1 MLLVDLVKLFSTNF
15 NIDEERFLDIIDSN
29 NIKLSQ
35 RLLVKINDDKKKI
48 INETS
53 IDTPSKN
60 ETLINTPSINETLIN
75 EISNNETLNNE
86 TLINETSNNET
97 SNKKTTSTGR
107 GRGRP
112 RKTKKLLEENDVV
125 IEVELVTIE
134 NEEYYLTRENVLMTK
149 ELKVSGVYVGGRVYA
164 CPM

>member
-1 MLLVDLVKLFSTNF
+1 MLLVGLVKLFSTNF

-53 IDTPSKN
+53 INTPSKN
-60 ETLINTPSINETLIN
+60 DTLINETSINTPSINETLIN
-75 EISNNETLNNE
+75 E

-97 SNKKTTSTGR
+97 VKNDTSNKKTTSSGR

-112 RKTKKLLEENDVV
+112 RKTKELLEENDVV

>member
-15 NIDEERFLDIIDSN
+15 NIDEERILDIIDSN

-35 RLLVKINDDKKKI
+35 RLLVKITDDKKKI

-53 IDTPSKN
+53 INTPSKN
-60 ETLINTPSINETLIN
+60 ETSINETSINTPSKND
-75 EISNNETLNNE
+75 
-86 TLINETSNNET
+86 TSNNET
-97 SNKKTTSTGR
+97 SNKKTTSSGR

-112 RKTKKLLEENDVV
+112 RKTKELLEENDVV

>member
-15 NIDEERFLDIIDSN
+15 NIDEERILDIIDSN

-35 RLLVKINDDKKKI
+35 RLLVKITDDKKKI

-53 IDTPSKN
+53 INTPSKN
-60 ETLINTPSINETLIN
+60 DTSNNETSNN
-75 EISNNETLNNE
+75 EISN
-86 TLINETSNNET
+86 NETSNNET
-97 SNKKTTSTGR
+97 SNKKTTSSGR

-112 RKTKKLLEENDVV
+112 RKTKELLEENDVV

>member
-15 NIDEERFLDIIDSN
+15 NIDEERILDIIDSN

-35 RLLVKINDDKKKI
+35 RLLVKITDDKKKI

-53 IDTPSKN
+53 INTPSKN
-60 ETLINTPSINETLIN
+60 DTSNNETSINTPSKNDTSNNETSNN
-75 EISNNETLNNE
+75 EISN
-86 TLINETSNNET
+86 NETSNNET
-97 SNKKTTSTGR
+97 SNKKTTSSGR

-112 RKTKKLLEENDVV
+112 RKTKELLEENDVV

>member
-15 NIDEERFLDIIDSN
+15 NIDEERILDIIDSN

-35 RLLVKINDDKKKI
+35 RLLVKITDDKKKI

-53 IDTPSKN
+53 INIPSKNETLIN
-60 ETLINTPSINETLIN
+60 ETLINTPSINDT
-75 EISNNETLNNE
+75 SNNEA
-86 TLINETSNNET
+86 SNNET
-97 SNKKTTSTGR
+97 SNKKTTSSGR

-112 RKTKKLLEENDVV
+112 RKTKELVEENDVV